1 LKIKVS
7 GHVLIEQELQHNQV
21 CPSFIDYLNCFFA
34 GNVSPIC
41 YYIIQEKCNNL
52 CQQANIKCIVVEGNK
67 MKVVL
72 TASFYGI
79 RTLNIALYLIGVS
92 GNNKINVARYTY
104 AFKQVPKYAPVVV
117 TWTLLF
123 CLIETNTNL
132 TNGEVQFYYKN
143 IFDLLGIAVIASYS
157 QYAPS
162 FQLSKP
168 NAVVTCYNGFS
179 INPTVVVSGTS
190 VFVYGT
196 MPPYGIQV
204 VKELL
209 VAKVQIYYNNI
220 LVVCICIYGIGG
232 QPNQLLYVAF
242 DITATE

>member
-1 LKIKVS
+1 V
-7 GHVLIEQELQHNQV
+7 EQELQHNQV
-21 CPSFIDYLNCFFA
+21 CPSFLSYLNCFFA

-41 YYIIQEKCNNL
+41 KYVIQEKCNNL
-52 CQQANIKCIVVEGNK
+52 CQQANIKCIIVEGNK

-79 RTLNIALYLIGVS
+79 RTLNIALYLVGVS

-117 TWTLLF
+117 MWTLLF

-162 FQLSKP
+162 FVLSKP

-209 VAKVQIYYNNI
+209 VAKVQIYYNGI
-220 LVVCICIYGIGG
+220 LVVCICIYGVGG